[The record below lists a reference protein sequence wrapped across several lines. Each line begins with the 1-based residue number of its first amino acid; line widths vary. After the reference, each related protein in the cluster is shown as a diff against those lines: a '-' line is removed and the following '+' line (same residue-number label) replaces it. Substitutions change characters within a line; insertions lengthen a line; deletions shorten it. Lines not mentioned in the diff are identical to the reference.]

1 MEVEKINI
9 EELDIDKIA
18 TSYEK
23 MYDKDHGG
31 SKIIV
36 IGKPGCFAAGTKII
50 MSNGSLKAVENVK
63 VSDMILGDDY
73 TARKVLDLYRGYDIM
88 YDIIPQDSGQQYTV
102 NRLHNLALMYHDE
115 SNNKY
120 VKIKINVENYL
131 KIPFELREKFYIY
144 RSFGSNFPNTRYTNL
159 NFRRAYIAGLKVA
172 KYDKKINNDI
182 LFGTCEIRRHFL
194 AGLLDYGMY
203 KKLDNFFI
211 LRSICSRKDV
221 QFLLNSMGIFVSEQE
236 KLCGKILFSLP
247 YKKIHSFSHSS
258 LKELTMSHFFVSY
271 RGYGDYYGFEIDK
284 NHKFLLSSFDVVYN
298 TGKSTLI
305 TSLLYHK
312 KNIIPVAV
320 AMSGTED
327 SNRTFS
333 QFMPSLFIHNSYQES
348 KINDFIT
355 RQKYA
360 KRYLQNPWG
369 VLILDDCTDDPKVF
383 QKPLQQSIFKCGRHW
398 KMLYIVSLQYA
409 MDIKP
414 VIRSNVDGVFI
425 LREPSLVTRRKI
437 WENYASIIPTFD
449 LFCQI
454 MDAVTQNY
462 TALYIDNSSKSN
474 IWTECV
480 FWYKPPIVGK
490 WRFGAKEFWK
500 FHKENFNSQYGDDY
514 NSSGNKNFN

>member
-1 MEVEKINI
+1 MQVEKINI
-9 EELDIDKIA
+9 EELDIDRIA
-18 TSYEK
+18 PSYEK

-50 MSNGSLKAVENVK
+50 MNDGAIKAVENIK
-63 VSDMILGDDY
+63 AGDKILGDDY
-73 TARKVLDLYRGYDIM
+73 TSREVVELYRGYDLM
-88 YDIIPQDSGQQYTV
+88 YDIIPRDSGKQYTV
-102 NRLHNLALMYHDE
+102 NRLHSLALMYYDE
-115 SNNKY
+115 PSDKY
-120 VKIKINVENYL
+120 MKIKISVENYL
-131 KIPFELREKFYIY
+131 KIPPELREKFYIY
-144 RSFGSNFPNTRYTNL
+144 RSFGANFPGASSEIGTS
-159 NFRRAYIAGLKVA
+159 FQRAYLAGRKTA
-172 KYDKKINNDI
+172 KYSKKIHRCVMRGI
-182 LFGTCEIRRHFL
+182 CELRRHFL

-203 KKLDNFFI
+203 QKGNNFFLLKSLC
-211 LRSICSRKDV
+211 LREDV
-221 QFLLNSMGIFVSEQE
+221 QFLLNSLGIFVSEHE
-236 KLCGKILFSLP
+236 KLRGKTLSNLP
-247 YKKIHSFSHSS
+247 YRKFYFFPRSAFADM
-258 LKELTMSHFFVSY
+258 TMSQFFVSY
-271 RGYGDYYGFEIDK
+271 RGPGNYYGFEIDQ

-305 TSLLYHK
+305 TSILYHK

-327 SNRTFS
+327 SNKTFS

-369 VLILDDCTDDPKVF
+369 VLVLDDCTDDPKVF

-454 MDAVTQNY
+454 MDTVTQNY

-474 IWTECV
+474 EWSECV
-480 FWYKPPIVGK
+480 FWYRPPIVGK

-500 FHKENFNSQYGDDY
+500 FHKDNFNSQYGDDY
-514 NSSGNKNFN
+514 GASHK